1 MQLSLT
7 FKDLEKKK
15 TKQGQKN
22 SQKKS
27 LNKKEQ
33 EIIETKLKKIE
44 SFLPA
49 HAKKSARMEVIL
61 GESRAKSLGKNF
73 RVEINLS
80 LPEKILVANFRSK
93 SLHAAVDGAESRMI
107 RQIRKYKTQH
117 HIDKKMDGKSLKKLR
132 SIFRSNEDA
141 ERSED

>member
-44 SFLPA
+44 SFLPG

>member
-44 SFLPA
+44 SFLPD

-73 RVEINLS
+73 RAEINLS

>member
-7 FKDLEKKK
+7 FKDLEKKN

-22 SQKKS
+22 SQRKP
-27 LNKKEQ
+27 LNKNELN
-33 EIIETKLKKIE
+33 IIETKLKKIE

>member
-15 TKQGQKN
+15 TKRGEDNPKKN
-22 SQKKS
+22 ILSQ
-27 LNKKEQ
+27 KEQ
-33 EIIETKLKKIE
+33 EIIKTKLKKIE

-61 GESRAKSLGKNF
+61 GESRAKSLGRNF
-73 RVEINLS
+73 RAELNLS
-80 LPEKILVANFRSK
+80 LPEKALVANSRAK
-93 SLHAAVDGAESRMI
+93 SLYVAIDGAESKMI

-117 HIDKKMDGKSLKKLR
+117 HTDKKMDGKSLKKLR